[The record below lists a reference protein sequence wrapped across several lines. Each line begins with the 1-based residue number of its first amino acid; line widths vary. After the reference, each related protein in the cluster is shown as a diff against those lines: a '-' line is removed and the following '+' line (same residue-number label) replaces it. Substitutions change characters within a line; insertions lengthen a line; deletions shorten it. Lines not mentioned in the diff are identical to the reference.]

1 MDTRMNRPIAGRKA
15 ERPDAGRFPSE
26 TPYAPPDADD
36 ESVMEELRI
45 HFDGRYFHWAGRRY
59 MRLQDA
65 VRHAQA
71 QQDEEDGGAEGAPP
85 VGR

>member
-1 MDTRMNRPIAGRKA
+1 
-15 ERPDAGRFPSE
+15 
-26 TPYAPPDADD
+26 
-36 ESVMEELRI
+36 MEELRI